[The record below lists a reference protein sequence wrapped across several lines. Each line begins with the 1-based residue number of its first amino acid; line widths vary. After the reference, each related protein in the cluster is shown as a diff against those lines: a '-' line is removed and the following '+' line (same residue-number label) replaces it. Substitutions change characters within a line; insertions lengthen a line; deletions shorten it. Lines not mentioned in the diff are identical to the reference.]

1 MTSKFTRR
9 DFIMGSG
16 AALLASSIAM
26 PALGQ
31 TRRSSGLTKLP
42 PAYAADGLTSLAY
55 DNFVP
60 YIGEVMQVQ
69 ASDGRSIPLRLIAAE
84 NLRERPD
91 WHAMYKGDSYSLTFE
106 TTRKGEIRQ
115 DVFKFEHYALGSFSL
130 LLAPVGLTGRRFEAI
145 INRTQA

>member
-9 DFIMGSG
+9 DFILGSG

-31 TRRSSGLTKLP
+31 TRGTSGLAKLP
-42 PAYAADGLTSLAY
+42 PAYAADGLATLAY
-55 DNFVP
+55 DSFVP
-60 YIGEVMQVQ
+60 YIGEVMQVE

-106 TTRKGEIRQ
+106 VTRKAEVRQ
-115 DVFKFEHYALGSFSL
+115 DVY
-130 LLAPVGLTGRRFEAI
+130 
-145 INRTQA
+145 